1 MDAAEELR
9 LEVWRLHPRGVRL
22 APADKRLLG
31 EAPPAALKW
40 CGPFTYASEA
50 GWWLYP
56 PLDIDITYRP
66 PADGAGYDEK
76 FDSNPD
82 TFALKRLAGCFEHQL
97 VGECAHEEARVIRK
111 MLRARH
117 RFRGER
123 RQHYSLG
130 DVEMNV
136 ASLWTGCIFKTPPGW
151 CLHLRSPINLAY
163 DEPFRVQEAIL
174 ETDWMP
180 YDVWLNL
187 KFFEYDRCARLRRD
201 QHYPL
206 AQLVPVP
213 RASFAGEWGFTDH
226 VISRVGDDKE
236 QAGRVFDEW
245 NEYNFRKWGGE
256 AAEKDSATYRKER
269 RRVGVSSRP
278 RRV

>member
-1 MDAAEELR
+1 MDTAEELT
-9 LEVWRLHPRGVRL
+9 LEVWRLHPRGARL
-22 APADKRLLG
+22 VPADKRLLG

-40 CGPFTYASEA
+40 CGPFTNASQA

-56 PLDIDITYRP
+56 PLDIDIVYRP
-66 PADGAGYDEK
+66 AGEGGTYDEK
-76 FDSNPD
+76 FDANPD
-82 TFALKRLAGCFEHQL
+82 CFALKRLAGYFEHRL
-97 VGECAHEEARVIRK
+97 VGEDEHAESEVIRG

-117 RFRGER
+117 RFRRER
-123 RQHYSLG
+123 RQPYALG

-136 ASLWTGCIFKTPPGW
+136 ASVWTGCIFKTPPGW
-151 CLHLRSPINLAY
+151 CLLLRSPINLAY

-187 KFFEYDRCARLRRD
+187 KFFEHDRWTSLRRY

-213 RASFAGEWGFTDH
+213 RASFAGKWGVNDS
-226 VISRVGDDKE
+226 VLSRAGE
-236 QAGRVFDEW
+236 QGERAAGVFDEW
-245 NEYNFRKWGGE
+245 NEYNFRKWGGDGRQ
-256 AAEKDSATYRKER
+256 KDSATYRKER
-269 RRVGVSSRP
+269 RRSGV
-278 RRV
+278 